1 MSVQIR
7 GGQIQNASIS
17 STQLANDS
25 VGQSQIADN
34 AVGSA
39 QIASSAITSA
49 KLAAGVINSSS
60 LLGNSVVTA
69 AKVDLTG
76 TWNFGS
82 ATLQAANPTNA
93 SDVAIK
99 SYVDG
104 LVGAGVFW
112 KEPARVASTANINLS
127 NPGGSSFDGITLSGG
142 DRILVKNQTTASQN
156 GVYDFNGAASAMTRS
171 ADANSADELNGLA
184 IFIKEGSDNADQ
196 GYYQSAEISS
206 LGSDSVTFV
215 QFTGLG
221 QITAG
226 NGLTKTGNRLDIATG
241 VGINISS
248 DAVVFRAGAGLDF
261 AGNDVDVQV
270 DDSSIEIDGSGN
282 LQVKANGITSSMIGT
297 NQVTGNEIAAL
308 AVATAN
314 LADSSVSTV
323 KLGGSVV
330 TEAKLASLSV
340 SEAKIQSSA
349 ITASKIAAAVAGDG
363 LSHDSSTGLA
373 VNVDD
378 STIETN
384 ADALRLK
391 DLGITS
397 SKLQNNSVITS
408 KIADANITE
417 AKLSSSVAG
426 NGLLG
431 GAGSALSVNT
441 GPGIQIDA
449 DAVKF
454 RPGAGLDFNVND
466 VDIKVDDSSIE
477 IDPGGNNL
485 RVKALGIGTGKLQDS
500 CITSV
505 KLADD
510 SVTASKVG
518 FLAYQEL
525 STISGGST
533 VNIDLAREVD
543 SAFANGIMA
552 FKNGLAM
559 LNQTALGGS
568 ASNNDDFTLS
578 VVGGVTRLSFG
589 AALTDGDD
597 VLITYMT

>member
-156 GVYDFNGAASAMTRS
+156 GVYDFNGSASAMTRS

-226 NGLTKTGNRLDIATG
+226 NGLTKTGNRLDVATG

>member
-49 KLAAGVINSSS
+49 KLATGVINSAS

-112 KEPARVASTANINLS
+112 KEPARVASTANINLA
-127 NPGGSSFDGITLSGG
+127 NPGGTSFDGITLSGG

-226 NGLTKTGNRLDIATG
+226 NGLTKTGNRLDVATG

-340 SEAKIQSSA
+340 SEAKIQASA

-363 LSHDSSTGLA
+363 LSYDSSTGLA
-373 VNVDD
+373 VGVDD

-384 ADALRLK
+384 SDVLRLK

-477 IDPGGNNL
+477 IDAGGNNL
-485 RVKALGIGTGKLQDS
+485 RVKALGIGTGKVQDS
-500 CITSV
+500 CITSA
-505 KLADD
+505 KLADN
-510 SVTASKVG
+510 SVTAVKVG